1 LGKLTGKLAFVTG
14 SSRGIGQQIAL
25 GLAQEGCNLIIHGRQ
40 KENTA
45 KTQELLK
52 SFNVEV
58 DVMEGE
64 LSSEAEIQQL
74 VDQVKEKH
82 SRIDILYNNAAI
94 QSSNK
99 PIWDFEIE
107 DFDRLLKINLYSVIL
122 LCQAFA
128 PAMRDNGYGR
138 IINMTSGIKDQPNLS
153 PYAVSKAALDKF
165 TQDLA
170 FELKDSGVLVNSLDP
185 GWLKT
190 DLGGPNAWDE
200 VETVLPGA
208 LQLALFDNDGPTG
221 QWLSAQEIR
230 KSGYI
235 NS

>member
-1 LGKLTGKLAFVTG
+1 MGKLTGKVALVTG

-25 GLAQEGCNLIIHGRQ
+25 GLAEEGCSLIIHGRK

-45 KTQELLK
+45 KTVELLK
-52 SFNVEV
+52 PYGVKV
-58 DVMEGE
+58 DVVEGE
-64 LSSEAEIQQL
+64 LSSEEEIKRL
-74 VDQVKEKH
+74 VDQVKAKY
-82 SRIDILYNNAAI
+82 SKIDILYNNAAI
-94 QSSNK
+94 QSENK
-99 PIWDFEIE
+99 QIWDFTSQ
-107 DFDRLLKINLYSVIL
+107 DFNRLLQINLYSVIQ

-128 PAMRDNGYGR
+128 PGMRDQGYGR

-170 FELKDSGVLVNSLDP
+170 FELKDTGVLVNSLDP

-190 DLGGPNAWDE
+190 DLGGPDAWDE
-200 VETVLPGA
+200 VETVKPGA
-208 LQLALFDNDGPTG
+208 LQLALFDQDGPTG

-230 KSGYI
+230 KSLE
-235 NS
+235 